1 MMAQQYEMFVEK
13 FKRKK
18 TSDDC
23 YTPELVYNAVKDWV
37 AEEYGLNASKFVR
50 PFWPDTDYQDFQYPN
65 DCVVVDNP
73 PFSILVQ
80 IIKFY
85 LTNEIKFFLFC
96 QGKTAMYYAYLDV
109 CIILTGRN
117 VVFKNGA
124 SIPIGFIT
132 NLESPGVRS
141 SSELFERINTAND
154 ETRKQ
159 VKKQLPKYIYP
170 PEVMT
175 SSHFDFLSKNGV
187 DFKVEADE
195 MYWLHGLDSQ
205 KPFKK
210 GIYGY
215 GILLSEDV
223 VAERLEAEKA
233 AADRA
238 TAKKEAVTKWELSDR
253 EWEIV
258 KSLRRKQRTEEV
270 V

>member
-23 YTPELVYNAVKDWV
+23 YTPELVYNAVRDWT
-37 AEEYGLNASKFVR
+37 AEEYGLDASKFVR
-50 PFWPDTDYQDFQYPN
+50 PFWPDTDYQDFQYPD

-73 PFSILVQ
+73 PFSILAQ

-85 LTNEIKFFLFC
+85 LHNGIKFFLFC

-109 CIILTGRN
+109 CIILTGSN
-117 VVFKNGA
+117 IVFKNGA
-124 SIPIGFIT
+124 SIPIAFIT
-132 NLESPGVRS
+132 NLESSGVRS

-175 SSHFDFLSKNGV
+175 SSHFDFLSKHGV
-187 DFKVEADE
+187 DFKVEANE

-223 VAERLEAEKA
+223 VAERLEAEKT

-253 EWEIV
+253 EWKIV
-258 KSLRRKQRTEEV
+258 KSLGRKQRTEEV

>member
-1 MMAQQYEMFVEK
+1 MAQQYGMFVEK

-37 AEEYGLNASKFVR
+37 AEEYGLDASKFVR
-50 PFWPDTDYQDFQYPN
+50 PFWPDTDYQDFQYPD

-73 PFSILVQ
+73 PFSILAQ

-85 LTNEIKFFLFC
+85 LHNGIKFFLFC

-109 CIILTGRN
+109 CIILTGSN
-117 VVFKNGA
+117 IVFKNGA
-124 SIPIGFIT
+124 SIPIAFIT
-132 NLESPGVRS
+132 NLESSGVRS
-141 SSELFERINTAND
+141 SSELFERINTANNKTQ
-154 ETRKQ
+154 EQ
-159 VKKQLPKYIYP
+159 EKKQLPKYIYP

-175 SSHFDFLSKNGV
+175 SFHFDFLSKNGI
-187 DFKVEADE
+187 DFKVEVDE

-253 EWEIV
+253 EWGIV
-258 KSLRRKQRTEEV
+258 KSLGRKQRTEEV